1 MELSLWHE
9 SDYRFNIKNPEKKF
23 YSIRNLDLRVIIYR
37 NSPEESL
44 MSRIDIVTDTD
55 SALPPELAKKYH
67 ILQIPILIQFGEET
81 FRTGIDIDD
90 ATTFARIDR
99 DGKLPTTTAPTP
111 GQFLE
116 AFQAAFDSGAESIL
130 CISISCEMSAT
141 HSSAQKAAEMLP
153 DRRIE
158 VVDSR
163 SCAMGQGFMAI
174 AAAQAVAGG
183 ATVEQAIVAAEEIR
197 GRTYLFGALPT
208 LRYIAMSGRVSLL
221 AAGMA
226 GLLDIKPILS
236 LQEGKL
242 DLLEKVRTQ
251 NKAWKRAV
259 DLSLER
265 AAGRKLEQLAILHVN
280 APGLARQ
287 FDGLVRKA
295 LPCPAETIFCEMTPG
310 LSVHVGAGMVAV
322 VFVTER

>member
-1 MELSLWHE
+1 
-9 SDYRFNIKNPEKKF
+9 
-23 YSIRNLDLRVIIYR
+23 
-37 NSPEESL
+37 
-44 MSRIDIVTDTD
+44 MSRIAVVTDTD
-55 SALPPELAKKYH
+55 STLPPELAKKYH
-67 ILQIPILIQFGEET
+67 IVQIPILIQFGEET

-90 ATTFARIDR
+90 AATFARIDR

-116 AFQAAFDSGAESIL
+116 AFQAAFDSGAEAVI
-130 CISISCEMSAT
+130 CINISCEMSAT
-141 HSSAQKAAEMLP
+141 YSSAQKAAEMLP
-153 DRRIE
+153 GKRIE

-163 SCAMGQGFMAI
+163 SCAMGQGYMAI
-174 AAAQAVAGG
+174 AAAQAVVDG
-183 ATVEQAIVAAEEIR
+183 ATVEQAIAAAGEIR

-208 LRYIAMSGRVSLL
+208 LRYIAMSGRVSQL

-226 GLLDIKPILS
+226 GMLDIKPILS
-236 LQEGKL
+236 LQGGKL

-251 NKAWKRAV
+251 GKAWNRAV
-259 DLSLER
+259 ELAVEK
-265 AAGRKLEQLAILHVN
+265 AAGRKVERMAILHVN

-295 LPCPAETIFCEMTPG
+295 LPCPADTIFCEMTPG

-322 VFVTER
+322 VFVTAP